1 MNTEQIEKEGKE
13 MSKHFTE
20 NLEKQ
25 IKNENI
31 VMSLKFLVHRYK
43 NEIEQL
49 KQNDQFKNDNKVQ
62 TVSVL
67 REIVQDIELILEIK

>member
-1 MNTEQIEKEGKE
+1 MKDKRNDK
-13 MSKHFTE
+13 
-20 NLEKQ
+20 
-25 IKNENI
+25 I
-31 VMSLKFLVHRYK
+31 VKSLKFLVERYK

-67 REIVQDIELILEIK
+67 REIVQDIELILEIKW

>member
-1 MNTEQIEKEGKE
+1 M
-13 MSKHFTE
+13 KHFTE

-31 VMSLKFLVHRYK
+31 VKSLKFLVERYK

-49 KQNDQFKNDNKVQ
+49 KQNDQFKDDNKVQ
-62 TVSVL
+62 VVSIL

>member
-1 MNTEQIEKEGKE
+1 MKDKRNDK
-13 MSKHFTE
+13 
-20 NLEKQ
+20 
-25 IKNENI
+25 I
-31 VMSLKFLVHRYK
+31 VKSLKFLVERYK

>member
-1 MNTEQIEKEGKE
+1 MKLFI
-13 MSKHFTE
+13 E

-31 VMSLKFLVHRYK
+31 VMSLKFLLKRYK
-43 NEIEQL
+43 NEIEKL
-49 KQNDQFKNDNKVQ
+49 KEDESFRDDKKVQ

-67 REIVQDIELILEIK
+67 SEVVQDFESILEIK

>member
-1 MNTEQIEKEGKE
+1 MT
-13 MSKHFTE
+13 
-20 NLEKQ
+20 
-25 IKNENI
+25 KNDKI
-31 VMSLKFLVHRYK
+31 VKSLKFLVERYK

-67 REIVQDIELILEIK
+67 REIVQDIELILEIKWWLAIKLK

>member
-1 MNTEQIEKEGKE
+1 M
-13 MSKHFTE
+13 KHFTE

-31 VMSLKFLVHRYK
+31 VMSLKFLVERYK

-49 KQNDQFKNDNKVQ
+49 KQNDQFKDDNKVQ
-62 TVSVL
+62 VVSIL
-67 REIVQDIELILEIK
+67 REIVQDLELILGIKC